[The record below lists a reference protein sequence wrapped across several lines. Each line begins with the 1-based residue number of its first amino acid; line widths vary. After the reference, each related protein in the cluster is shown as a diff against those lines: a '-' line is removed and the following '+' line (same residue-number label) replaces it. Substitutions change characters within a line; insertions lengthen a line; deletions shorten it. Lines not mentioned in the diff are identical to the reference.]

1 MYLIIYSNT
10 HGYVMDFDEL
20 NRHIECKQ
28 KLVSWSD
35 VKTAIYWQIFIYYTR
50 YTLIFLQQK
59 E

>member
-10 HGYVMDFDEL
+10 HDYVMDFDEL
-20 NRHIECKQ
+20 IRNIECKQ

-50 YTLIFLQQK
+50 YTLIFL